1 MRSQTSCKPANLPRL
16 PETLYDVAVIGA
28 GIIGCAAAFELSRT
42 TARVALLERGDD
54 VAQGATRAN
63 SGIVHAGYDPKP
75 GTRMARYN
83 VEGNALTSRYAKEL
97 NVPFRNNGSLVLALK
112 KDDLPTLLA
121 LYDRGLQNGVP
132 GLRML
137 TAEETLKM
145 EPHLSPSICGALYAP
160 SAGIISP
167 WEMALAFAE
176 SAVQNGCDF
185 LPCCE
190 VAEIRKD
197 GDQFV
202 LTTPR
207 GKVKARRIVNA
218 AGGYADAVNDMAAP
232 PRFHIRPNRGQYY
245 LLDKSQGDLVSR
257 VVFQCP
263 TAAGKGVLV
272 SPTVHGNLI
281 IGPDAVDVDDP
292 DDTATTADALAY
304 VAKQARLSVPDFN
317 LRESIRNFAG
327 VRAISD
333 RDDFIIEESP
343 DCPGFINLSGIK
355 SPGLTSAP
363 AIAADCV
370 KLLQSSGLELKT
382 RDGFRL
388 CPRPKHFRSL
398 TVEERAEAAR
408 SNPLYGRIICRCETV
423 TEGEIVDAIHEPI
436 PARSIDA
443 VKRRCNAGMGRC
455 QGGFCGPRVASILA
469 REWGIPLTAVRQDK
483 PGTNLFTGWTKE
495 GGDRI

>member
-1 MRSQTSCKPANLPRL
+1 MRSVADWEESLPGS
-16 PETLYDVAVIGA
+16 LYDVAVIGA
-28 GIIGCAAAFELSRT
+28 GVIGCAAAFELSRT

-97 NVPFRNNGSLVLALK
+97 NVPFRQNGSLVLALR
-112 KDDLPTLLA
+112 PEERATLRR
-121 LYDRGLQNGVP
+121 LYEQGRENGVP
-132 GLRML
+132 GLRLL
-137 TAEETLKM
+137 TAEETLAA
-145 EPHLSPSICGALYAP
+145 EPNLSPSLCGALYAP

-190 VAEIRKD
+190 VTEIRRE
-197 GDQFV
+197 GGQFL

-207 GKVKARRIVNA
+207 GTVRARRVVNA
-218 AGGYADAVNDMAAP
+218 AGGHADTVNDLAAP

-245 LLDKSQGDLVSR
+245 LLDKSQGNFVSR
-257 VVFQCP
+257 VIFQCP

-272 SPTVHGNLI
+272 SPTVHGNLL
-281 IGPDAVDVDDP
+281 IGPDALDVGDP
-292 DDTATTADALAY
+292 DETATTAGALAY
-304 VAKQARLSVPDFN
+304 IAEQARRSVPGFN

-327 VRAISD
+327 VRAVSD
-333 RDDFIIEESP
+333 RDDFIVEESP
-343 DCPGFINLSGIK
+343 DCPGFLNLSGIK

-370 KLLQSSGLELKT
+370 RLLRSSGLELECKE
-382 RDGFRL
+382 RFRL
-388 CPRPKHFRSL
+388 CPRPSHFRDL
-398 TVEERAEAAR
+398 TAEKRAESVR
-408 SNPLYGRIICRCETV
+408 GNPLYGRVVCRCETI
-423 TEGEIVDAIHEPI
+423 TEGEIVDAIREPI
-436 PARSIDA
+436 PARSVDA
-443 VKRRCNAGMGRC
+443 VKRRCHAGMGRC

-469 REWGIPLTAVRQDK
+469 REWGIPLTEIRQDK
-483 PGTNLFTGWTKE
+483 PGTYLFTGWTKE
-495 GGDRI
+495 GGDRT